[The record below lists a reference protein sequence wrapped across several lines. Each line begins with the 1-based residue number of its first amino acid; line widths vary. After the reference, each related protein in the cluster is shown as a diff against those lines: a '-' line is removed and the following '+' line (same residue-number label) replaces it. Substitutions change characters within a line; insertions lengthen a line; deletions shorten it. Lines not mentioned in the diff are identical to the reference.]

1 MLEPAFWKIPSDLSA
16 SKKESKILRAQH
28 YRFHIPHYLK
38 DGTRIVPN
46 IDTVFAIL
54 LAFDQFGSDE
64 CRAFQDFVDA
74 KRKKYELHLV
84 SKTNYGAEVLFG
96 KFTG

>member
-46 IDTVFAIL
+46 IDSVFAIL
-54 LAFDQFGSDE
+54 LAFDQFGSDIP
-64 CRAFQDFVDA
+64 V
-74 KRKKYELHLV
+74 
-84 SKTNYGAEVLFG
+84 VLCEG
-96 KFTG
+96 SYYIPTIPLP